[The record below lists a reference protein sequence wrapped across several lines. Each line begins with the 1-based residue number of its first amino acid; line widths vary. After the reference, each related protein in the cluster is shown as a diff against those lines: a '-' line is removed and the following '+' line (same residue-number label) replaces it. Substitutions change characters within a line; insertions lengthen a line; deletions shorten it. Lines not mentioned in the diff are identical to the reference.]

1 MRVGDYVK
9 EPFSGY
15 IGKICGVANDY
26 WDRTVYYLDGIPG
39 YFEEEDLVLIKEEE
53 LT

>member
-1 MRVGDYVK
+1 MRIGDLVK

-15 IGKICGVANDY
+15 VGKISGVANDY
-26 WDRTVYYLDGIPG
+26 WDRTVYYIEGIPG
-39 YFEEEDLVLIKEEE
+39 YFEEEELVLIKEEE